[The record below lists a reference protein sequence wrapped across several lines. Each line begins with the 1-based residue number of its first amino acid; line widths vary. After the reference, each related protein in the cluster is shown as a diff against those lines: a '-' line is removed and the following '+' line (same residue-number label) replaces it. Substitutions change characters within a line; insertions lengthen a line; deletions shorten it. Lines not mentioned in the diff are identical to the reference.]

1 MHTIKSTIA
10 VIKALQN
17 GEYSLSVKMNS
28 KFNEL
33 QLSIKENGT
42 VLPDTKYF
50 IDLGHTKEDKQYA
63 MVEAITTAQQMLLL

>member
-17 GEYSLSVKMNS
+17 GEYSLSVKMDS

-33 QLSIKENGT
+33 QLSIKENGA
-42 VLPDTKYF
+42 VLSDTKYF
-50 IDLGHTKEDKQYA
+50 IDLGHTKEDKQHA
-63 MVEAITTAQQMLLL
+63 LADAINTAKQMLLL

>member
-10 VIKALQN
+10 AIKSLQN
-17 GEYSLSVKMNS
+17 GEYSISVKMNS

-33 QLSIKENGT
+33 QLSIKEDDT
-42 VLPDTKYF
+42 VLPDTTYF
-50 IDLGHTKEDKQYA
+50 IDLGYTKEDKQYA